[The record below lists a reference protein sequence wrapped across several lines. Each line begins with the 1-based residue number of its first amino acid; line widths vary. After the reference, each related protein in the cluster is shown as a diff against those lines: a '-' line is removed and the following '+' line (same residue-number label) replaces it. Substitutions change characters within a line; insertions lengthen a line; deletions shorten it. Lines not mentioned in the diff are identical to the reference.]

1 MEYNQSHHN
10 LEDYQQIQ
18 RKVRAYRDQGKT
30 NIPLNSKKADLECEL
45 EKLEQ
50 QENSG
55 GCIKLISG
63 CIKLIIWTIMTIIF
77 LSSSAESEISFEE
90 AVQGIIGLNLVI
102 GLISPGAAIRFG
114 LPKSRIVIVI
124 VCGILGLIVE
134 GG

>member
-55 GCIKLISG
+55 GCIKLI
-63 CIKLIIWTIMTIIF
+63 IWTIMTIIF

-90 AVQGIIGLNLVI
+90 AVQGIIGLNLGI

-114 LPKSRIVIVI
+114 LPKSRIVVVI